1 MIDLHTHSNRSDGL
15 DTPTELVQK
24 AAACGISVLAI
35 TDHDTTSGWDEA
47 ISAARREGIGLV
59 PGIEVSTRSEIGN
72 GRRISVHI
80 LAYLPNPE
88 HPELV
93 SELAKTRDSRV
104 TRARRMVD
112 LLSEDY
118 EISWQDIEAQIEPG
132 ATVGRPA
139 IADALVTLGIV
150 PTRSDAFTSILHRTS
165 PYYVSDHSLDTAQA
179 IGLIRRA
186 GGVSVMAHPLIDF
199 PAGASQLDLPTEHF
213 EALIAAGLDGVEVN
227 HRSVPDFARRWL
239 VALAQR
245 HNLIQTGSSDY
256 HGLGAKENLLAENTT
271 DKEML
276 ERILDQAE
284 GFEAPL

>member
-1 MIDLHTHSNRSDGL
+1 MIDLHTHSTRSDGI
-15 DTPTELVQK
+15 DTPTELVEK
-24 AAACGISVLAI
+24 ARQAGITVLAI

-47 ISAARREGIGLV
+47 IQAAQRVGIGLV
-59 PGIEVSTRSEIGN
+59 PGIEVSTRSEIAE

-88 HPELV
+88 HPELI
-93 SELAKTRDSRV
+93 SELAKTRESRV
-104 TRARRMVD
+104 NRAREMVER
-112 LLSEDY
+112 LSKDY
-118 EISWQDIEAQIEPG
+118 EISWADIEAQIEPG

-139 IADALVTLGIV
+139 IADALVELGIV

-165 PYYVSDHSLDTAQA
+165 PYYVSDHSLDTAEA
-179 IGLIRRA
+179 IDLIRRA

-199 PAGASQLDLPTEHF
+199 PAGASELDLPTEHF
-213 EALIAAGLDGVEVN
+213 ERLIAAGLDGVEVR

-239 VALAQR
+239 TTLAQK

-256 HGLGAKENLLAENTT
+256 HGLGAKENLLGENTT
-271 DKEML
+271 DPEML
-276 ERILDQAE
+276 ERIVDQAE